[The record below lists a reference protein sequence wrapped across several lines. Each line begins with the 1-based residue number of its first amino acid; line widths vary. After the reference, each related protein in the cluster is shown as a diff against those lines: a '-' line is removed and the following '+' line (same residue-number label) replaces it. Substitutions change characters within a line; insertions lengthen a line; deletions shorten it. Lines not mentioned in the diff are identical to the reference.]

1 MATYTLIRT
10 TVNMGGEQ
18 EYHMQLDAEHSV
30 VLRYKTAQ
38 TQETLDAKCDEIVLE
53 EATEKAR
60 QEAID
65 KAIAEAFMTDEE
77 KANIG

>member
-1 MATYTLIRT
+1 
-10 TVNMGGEQ
+10 MGGEQ
-18 EYHMQLDAEHSV
+18 EYHMQLDSVHSV

-60 QEAID
+60 QETID